1 MKYLLKQWHALLIL
15 ALSGGMLASCDMM
28 EQDNSDCPYGL
39 YLTFKYDYNLQ
50 RADMFND
57 HVGSV
62 TLYVFD
68 ENGKLVKTQEESN
81 VGGVAP
87 LKDAGYAMHITD
99 LAPGKYKFIALAGE
113 KPYADMLQSGRA
125 VFRRSDMAA
134 GSDMTAL
141 NIQLDRTQ
149 TGANT
154 YDIINNAQPL
164 DTLWHGIEAQ
174 GFEVSATRPT
184 YGEISLVR
192 DTKHISVSLRE
203 LDDPTTM
210 SIANYDMKIYDHN
223 SHILWDNS
231 LDETDLVVYTP
242 YVTWDTEDG
251 TAATDPEGNPLPGV
265 GKIGHADFMT
275 SRIIDHDNAPD
286 DAVLT
291 ITNKVTGVQVATL
304 NLPDLLCQLRSAT
317 DRGYSAQEFLDRGY
331 DYQVTLFLR
340 GDKLDF
346 INISIGVL
354 GWSVRVQMEDL

>member
-134 GSDMTAL
+134 GSDITAL

-154 YDIINNAQPL
+154 YDIVNNAQPL

-223 SHILWDNS
+223 SHIFWDNS